1 MKTAV
6 VFSAGGLFGAWEV
19 GVWRELEGIVK
30 PDIVVGA
37 SIGAL
42 NGWMVSSGC
51 SAVELERRWLDLHV
65 MSRLEWRIPR
75 RPLDGVFVAM
85 AAIGEGRADPAAFVS
100 GSRAGRLASPGQ
112 KDSWHARGM
121 Q

>member
-1 MKTAV
+1 MEFSVGIEALKAAATAK
-6 VFSAGGLFGAWEV
+6 S
-19 GVWRELEGIVK
+19 
-30 PDIVVGA
+30 
-37 SIGAL
+37 
-42 NGWMVSSGC
+42 
-51 SAVELERRWLDLHV
+51 
-65 MSRLEWRIPR
+65 